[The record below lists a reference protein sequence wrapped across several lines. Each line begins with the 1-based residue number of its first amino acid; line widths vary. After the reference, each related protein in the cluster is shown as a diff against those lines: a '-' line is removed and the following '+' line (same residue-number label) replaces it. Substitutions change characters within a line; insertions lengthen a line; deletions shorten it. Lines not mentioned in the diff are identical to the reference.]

1 LVRRTKWRGEGMV
14 GTTLN
19 SDASTAD
26 ERLPDHSNV
35 NILLDYHA
43 VSKLVMIARLNASF
57 A

>member
-14 GTTLN
+14 GTTLS